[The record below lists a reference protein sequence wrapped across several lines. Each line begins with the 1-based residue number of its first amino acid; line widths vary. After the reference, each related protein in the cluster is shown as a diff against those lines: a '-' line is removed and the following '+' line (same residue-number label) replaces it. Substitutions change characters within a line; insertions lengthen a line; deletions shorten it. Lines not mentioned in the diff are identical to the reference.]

1 MPCARAIF
9 DLNDISWISFAL
21 CTLSTIFK
29 RRRAALCFVALA
41 GFRGIER
48 ERGMQEPTNYVVVVV
63 AQGEPTSQSQN
74 SVRTMFC
81 NEQEL
86 NWNAALLLLL
96 HGTSTST
103 STSSSYYY
111 CCIPYT
117 EEWHGIPQ

>member
-1 MPCARAIF
+1 M
-9 DLNDISWISFAL
+9 L
-21 CTLSTIFK
+21 
-29 RRRAALCFVALA
+29 
-41 GFRGIER
+41 
-48 ERGMQEPTNYVVVVV
+48 EPTNYVVVVV

-86 NWNAALLLLL
+86 NWNAALLLL
-96 HGTSTST
+96 HGTTSTST
-103 STSSSYYY
+103 SYYYYY